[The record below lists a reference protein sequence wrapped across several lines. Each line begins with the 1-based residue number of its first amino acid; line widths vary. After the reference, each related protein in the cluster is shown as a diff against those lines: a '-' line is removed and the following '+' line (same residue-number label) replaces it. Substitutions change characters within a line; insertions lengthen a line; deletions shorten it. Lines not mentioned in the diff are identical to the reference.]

1 MSNFSTEEEKEQIT
15 FDNLQILD
23 LIESDSIFEE
33 AVCAIN
39 IYTPQSK
46 IITIKMNQ
54 SNVSITK
61 SKNDKSQKNK
71 ENAEEIN
78 EMKYKLHTCL

>member
-23 LIESDSIFEE
+23 LIESGSIIEE
-33 AVCAIN
+33 AVCTIN

-46 IITIKMNQ
+46 IITNKSMLTLLVRQ
-54 SNVSITK
+54 SLLN
-61 SKNDKSQKNK
+61 
-71 ENAEEIN
+71 
-78 EMKYKLHTCL
+78 